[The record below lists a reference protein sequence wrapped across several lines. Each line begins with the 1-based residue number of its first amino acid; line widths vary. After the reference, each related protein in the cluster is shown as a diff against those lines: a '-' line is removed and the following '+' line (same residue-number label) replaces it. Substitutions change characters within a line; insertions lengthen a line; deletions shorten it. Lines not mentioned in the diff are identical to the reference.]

1 MYAFA
6 PHSMN
11 RPMNRRTGI
20 AFRRIRLPSARLEY
34 VFYFAVVYSVMA
46 PALGLEIPVLAG
58 LLIFAVWFFCLF
70 RVQSTIKE
78 VFSPIALLIG
88 CAISFV
94 FVQVAIHGES
104 IMDADIRAF
113 ITWIMG
119 LMIVQALVLRPGFSI
134 RFPIVLFLIGAVTL
148 PFIGFNPGDVDM
160 ARVEISV
167 QGGLTHPA
175 GFAEWFG
182 FSAIFF
188 AIFGIEAKRPD
199 FKIGAWGVMVICLFL
214 VTLSV
219 ERGPLFETA
228 LGLILAFRKSLKRV
242 FMPLFIV
249 TFIVGIL
256 SFTGLFERAISSY
269 SERGLE
275 DSGREILWP
284 AAIERISDAP
294 FFGEGKSNALI
305 PLSVTK
311 LSPPHN
317 SFLYLGLSSGMI
329 PLLLFA
335 AFWLR
340 LVSRTLFHRSVSA
353 TDPFPL
359 PYLAFI
365 FPSLMLGDT
374 GFMSMGGL
382 LIASLVASA
391 SVVHKRASAA
401 IVVPM
406 RPQPV
411 QNQGYGRR
419 PNAAGVNRR
428 RLYGFN
434 PGAHVP
440 LKRS

>member
-1 MYAFA
+1 
-6 PHSMN
+6 
-11 RPMNRRTGI
+11 MNRRTGI

-34 VFYFAVVYSVMA
+34 AFYFAVVYSVMA

-78 VFSPIALLIG
+78 VFGPIALLIG

-104 IMDADIRAF
+104 IMDSDIRAF

-160 ARVEISV
+160 ARVEIAV

-188 AIFGIEAKRPD
+188 AIFGIESKPPH
-199 FKIGAWGVMVICLFL
+199 FKFGAWGLMVICLFL

-219 ERGPLFETA
+219 ERAPLFETA
-228 LGLILAFRKSLKRV
+228 LGLLLAFRKSLKRV

-256 SFTGLFERAISSY
+256 SFTGLFEQAISSY
-269 SERGLE
+269 SARGLE
-275 DSGREILWP
+275 DTGREILWP
-284 AAIERISDAP
+284 AAIERISDSP
-294 FFGEGKSNALI
+294 VFGEGMSNALI
-305 PLSVTK
+305 PLSATK

-317 SFLYLGLSSGMI
+317 SFLYFALSSGMVS
-329 PLLLFA
+329 LLFFA
-335 AFWLR
+335 IFWLR
-340 LVSRTLFHRSVSA
+340 ASWRVVFQSSVHKSESFA
-353 TDPFPL
+353 L
-359 PYLAFI
+359 PYLGFI
-365 FPSLMLGDT
+365 LPSLMFGDL
-374 GFMSMGGL
+374 GFMSMGAL
-382 LIASLVASA
+382 LITSLVANA
-391 SVVHKRASAA
+391 SIAR
-401 IVVPM
+401 
-406 RPQPV
+406 RPQFAMSPV
-411 QNQGYGRR
+411 RTNRARCQGYYNEQPTPTRMGQR
-419 PNAAGVNRR
+419 NKVYGFVTNRR
-428 RLYGFN
+428 QI
-434 PGAHVP
+434 
-440 LKRS
+440 